1 MQAEKE
7 RVADEICQRLE
18 ALLPGLRQAITFRW
32 TGGLVH
38 GGMHERLAVHI
49 FCEYAPTKCRL
60 GVGCCMGVGDALVIG
75 YCIPLLLSILQK
87 PCV

>member
-32 TGGLVH
+32 AGGLVH
-38 GGMHERLAVHI
+38 AGMHKPVAV
-49 FCEYAPTKCRL
+49 
-60 GVGCCMGVGDALVIG
+60 
-75 YCIPLLLSILQK
+75 
-87 PCV
+87 